1 MDAIEGEAPMFDRLN
16 VFSTAQA
23 MAVHAGTRHA
33 VVARNMAH
41 ADTPGFRPAEL
52 VPFRETLERQ
62 APTATLRATR
72 PGHFAMTTSA
82 GPTPQLRDEVA
93 LDPNGNGVSLEV
105 EMLKAV
111 EAKRQHDRA
120 MTIYRS
126 ALEIMRQSIGRR

>member
-1 MDAIEGEAPMFDRLN
+1 MFDRLN

-23 MAVHAGTRHA
+23 MAMHAGTRHA
-33 VVARNMAH
+33 VLARNMAH
-41 ADTPGFRPAEL
+41 ADTPGFRPADL
-52 VPFRETLERQ
+52 APFRETVSRQ
-62 APTATLRATR
+62 APAARLRGTR
-72 PGHFAMTTSA
+72 PGHFTMAASTV
-82 GPTPQLRDEVA
+82 PTPQLREEI
-93 LDPNGNGVSLEV
+93 LSDPNGNGVSLEL